1 MPKTD
6 SRYATADEVTK
17 EMRQL
22 IDLRHRHACATC
34 MFFEPA
40 DDMVIEFYDI
50 TDPPAAS
57 FVMHGLCRRHAPR
70 PVLDLED
77 DGRGAWPI
85 VDYKQDWCGEHQRAK
100 NDPIELADRFT
111 QKVNADE

>member
-17 EMRQL
+17 EMQQL

-34 MFFEPA
+34 VFFEPS
-40 DDMVIEFYDI
+40 DDMVVEFYDI

-85 VDYKQDWCGEHQRAK
+85 VDFKQDWCGEHRRAG
-100 NDPIELADRFT
+100 DPIELADRFT
-111 QKVNADE
+111 HKPKVKQ